1 MARRLR
7 FAVLAGLLAPA
18 GAIGA
23 PPVAASWNFDEKP
36 EVRVLADAGPRGLD
50 LQPGSGAE
58 MVGGRKGNALRSPN
72 AASRDGQVGAALS
85 GPALGAAVAA
95 GDLSPGTRRW
105 TLSAVL
111 RLDASATSED
121 VLYELAVHP
130 PGGTTLVFSVAVSPS
145 ENAFIVRHLGRASA
159 AALDASAVRVAFPD
173 PGGPPHREAIA
184 RTVFL
189 VPGEPLPRERWFR
202 AELDFAGG
210 NALNLR
216 IDGSTATAAT
226 MTGGAETMPGEFPA
240 RLAIGADHAGRQ
252 PFPGAIDELVVLT
265 DPDER

>member
-1 MARRLR
+1 
-7 FAVLAGLLAPA
+7 
-18 GAIGA
+18 
-23 PPVAASWNFDEKP
+23 
-36 EVRVLADAGPRGLD
+36 
-50 LQPGSGAE
+50 

-111 RLDASATSED
+111 RLDASATSEG

-216 IDGSTATAAT
+216 IDDSTATAAT